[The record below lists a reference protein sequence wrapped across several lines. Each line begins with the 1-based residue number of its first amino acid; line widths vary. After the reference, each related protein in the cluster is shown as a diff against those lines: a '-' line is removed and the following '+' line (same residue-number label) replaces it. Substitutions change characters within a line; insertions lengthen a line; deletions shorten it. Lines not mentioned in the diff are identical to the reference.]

1 MMVTGIMIIS
11 ALAYHFARLKEEK
24 LYNTAYL
31 QNTAVSI
38 QTVLKSREVSYNKSL
53 EDNAAWDDMVAFT
66 KNPDTT
72 WASVNLGSTR
82 KTLDLDLI
90 EIYGSNSRLIWSSYS
105 QKHTEQVKREYSR
118 EQLQRIFLDG
128 PTCHYFVKAGDGIIE
143 IWGSTVVPSVDLE
156 RKTKGQGFLLFG
168 KLWDSAVITELER
181 STNSMIH
188 MHLVEDTNIQNSKH
202 KPDFLSRA
210 ISQPLTD
217 VNGKEIARLG
227 FISKS
232 FYKADTRIFLYF
244 TLIPFGIAVLGLIIF
259 YLLILK
265 WITGPVQKI
274 TQSLDQNDPENL
286 KHIGDENKEFRNIAK
301 LLFDAFETRKNLEVE
316 VYERKRAEEK
326 ITKIAEE
333 LAEINSSK
341 DKFFSILAH
350 DLKSPFHYL
359 LGYSDLLRNE
369 YPTLSDD
376 ERKKFI
382 SIIHAN
388 SQRLYNLLENLLA
401 WSRIQTGR
409 MEFEMEVFDL
419 SREVRQV
426 ADTIRISA
434 VNKNLNFECQAFDNA
449 MVKADRNMMRSAVH
463 NLLTNAIKYTPEG
476 GSVSVKTK
484 TSDSYI
490 EVSVQDTGIG
500 MTPEDVSKLFR
511 IDVSLSRPG
520 TNKEPGTGLGLIL
533 TKEFVEQNNGT
544 LFVESEPDK
553 GSLFRLSLPLHKA

>member
-72 WASVNLGSTR
+72 WAAVNLGSTR

-217 VNGKEIARLG
+217 VNGKDIARLG

-232 FYKADTRIFLYF
+232 FYKADTRLFLYF

-301 LLFDAFETRKNLEVE
+301 LLFDAFETRKTLEVE